1 MSNGDERSSHFKG
14 SEDINISRGGA
25 SRRGVEGERRTEDRY
40 ISSDSKR
47 SFYANPYYDERSNYS
62 SERRDIY
69 SDSSKERSLEKS
81 SGDVYIGK
89 KPSSGSAAGGDVYF
103 SKKSHRY
110 DTEEFII
117 DVSSGRASQR
127 TDEQP
132 VRRSGAVRVYDEQ
145 PEEIYSNTPK
155 NEKPK
160 KKKHKGAK
168 IFAGVVAVV
177 LAVTVMLG
185 AWGYSSVMSA
195 FDALIPADEIVHAQT
210 ETPLTAVEGVTNILL
225 IGADKEKYGA
235 QRSDTI
241 MIASVNKNS
250 GKITLTSILR
260 DSYVDIPGEG
270 YSKINASYVWGG
282 ANLLIQTIELNFG
295 IKIDEYCVVDFDMFT
310 ALIDALGGID
320 VKITEEEADFL
331 NNGQDY
337 KKNPKPDEFTSGES
351 VHINGY
357 QALWFSRIRYLDTD
371 FMRTGRQ
378 RRVITSIIK
387 SVKSKLTPAGIPS
400 LVKTAKEVAPYVKTT
415 VTRDEL
421 FSLGTD
427 ALSCLMN
434 AGDGLDNMLV
444 SQKIPFDGT
453 WYYDTIYGEDVVVVD
468 VEENARLL
476 YQSVYEPQT
485 LEPQAAEEE

>member
-1 MSNGDERSSHFKG
+1 MSNGDERSSHFK
-14 SEDINISRGGA
+14 SDEDINISRGGA
-25 SRRGVEGERRTEDRY
+25 RRRTVDGKGRAEDGY
-40 ISSDSKR
+40 ISSDIKR
-47 SFYANPYYDERSNYS
+47 NFYTNPYCDERSGFS
-62 SERRDIY
+62 SEGRDIY
-69 SDSSKERSLEKS
+69 SDSSKERRSAGA
-81 SGDVYIGK
+81 GDVYIGK
-89 KPSSGSAAGGDVYF
+89 KSSQKPASGDVYF
-103 SKKSHRY
+103 SKKAHRY

-117 DVSSGRASQR
+117 DVSSGRSSQK
-127 TDEQP
+127 TAEQP
-132 VRRSGAVRVYDEQ
+132 VRRSGAVRVYDEA
-145 PEEIYSNTPK
+145 PEDIYSDAPRSVK
-155 NEKPK
+155 PEKK
-160 KKKHKGAK
+160 RRRGAK
-168 IFAGVVAVV
+168 IFAGVVAVI
-177 LAVTVMLG
+177 LAVTVMFG

-210 ETPLTAVEGVTNILL
+210 EAPLITADGVTNILL

-270 YSKINASYVWGG
+270 YAKINASYVWGG
-282 ANLLIQTIELNFG
+282 ANLLIQTIESNFG

-378 RRVITSIIK
+378 RRVITSIIS
-387 SVKSKLTPAGIPS
+387 SVKAKLTPTGISS

-415 VTRDEL
+415 VTKNEL
-421 FSLGTD
+421 FSLGAD
-427 ALSCLMN
+427 ALSCLIK
-434 AGDGLDNMLV
+434 ADDGLDNVLV

-453 WYYDTIYGEDVVVVD
+453 WYYDTVYGEDVVVVD
-468 VEENARLL
+468 IEENASLL
-476 YQSVYEPQT
+476 YQSVYEPQM
-485 LEPQAAEEE
+485 LEAQSADEE